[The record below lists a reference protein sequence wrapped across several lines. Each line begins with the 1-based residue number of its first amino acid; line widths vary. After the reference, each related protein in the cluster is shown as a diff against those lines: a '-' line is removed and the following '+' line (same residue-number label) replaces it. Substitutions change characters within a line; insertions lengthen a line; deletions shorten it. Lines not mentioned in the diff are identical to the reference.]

1 MGVAQGTAHVRDS
14 EAYPRRVIEGKW
26 AEGACPAEPVQIRAS
41 ACCSMVDKHAALEHD
56 GIADAGWQTET
67 AHDSNAMTVH
77 RWLLVV
83 AVQRQF
89 RVTGCRSLAGAVGCV
104 EKGWMPLR
112 RTSMECRDAVFS
124 SGEQRQQALLRCGL
138 SI

>member
-1 MGVAQGTAHVRDS
+1 
-14 EAYPRRVIEGKW
+14 
-26 AEGACPAEPVQIRAS
+26 
-41 ACCSMVDKHAALEHD
+41 MVDKNAALEHD

-67 AHDSNAMTVH
+67 AHDLNAID

-104 EKGWMPLR
+104 EESWM
-112 RTSMECRDAVFS
+112 
-124 SGEQRQQALLRCGL
+124 L
-138 SI
+138 SRGR